1 MDELSRQTLLCRRA
15 LLAAV
20 RRVVDKY
27 KWRMPF
33 MVLPQVVTLV
43 GFAIFYA
50 VSDKLKDNIMCAGTY
65 PTLPGI
71 NTWSSDNLAGPAKRA
86 MGLGFM
92 IMMGNV
98 SGFGGSY
105 LFISSEAP
113 RYPTAYG
120 VSLGLLCVAIVASI
134 GLDYVYW
141 TINKRRQAMT
151 PAEAYRRAMAHAQ
164 AKITPPSSQDDGAL
178 GDLIDLT
185 DNLTIRQQR
194 GHSTLDT
201 AIGIAGAARFNGPSA
216 SHSRPNDGKMCGSV
230 DQADSHGN

>member
-71 NTWSSDNLAGPAKRA
+71 NT
-86 MGLGFM
+86 
-92 IMMGNV
+92 
-98 SGFGGSY
+98 
-105 LFISSEAP
+105 
-113 RYPTAYG
+113 
-120 VSLGLLCVAIVASI
+120 
-134 GLDYVYW
+134 
-141 TINKRRQAMT
+141 
-151 PAEAYRRAMAHAQ
+151 
-164 AKITPPSSQDDGAL
+164 
-178 GDLIDLT
+178 
-185 DNLTIRQQR
+185 
-194 GHSTLDT
+194 
-201 AIGIAGAARFNGPSA
+201 
-216 SHSRPNDGKMCGSV
+216 
-230 DQADSHGN
+230 